1 MKKKRGRDARAR
13 AHEAKER
20 GITGKD
26 IFLRLRR
33 VTIGAPLM
41 RCRGYGFLRRLMKN
55 SNSPARSVEKHCAR
69 NRGDRGEASAGP
81 R

>member
-1 MKKKRGRDARAR
+1 MKREKRQRDARAR
-13 AHEAKER
+13 AREAKER

-41 RCRGYGFLRRLMKN
+41 RCAAVDFSGG
-55 SNSPARSVEKHCAR
+55 
-69 NRGDRGEASAGP
+69 
-81 R
+81 